1 MKKKKAKVFKIKKSV
16 PSKLKQSLDDK
27 DLRFEA
33 MNDVMGFLMGQLK
46 GNVKPAKRQQ
56 YVLVAMALH
65 KLWEKI

>member
-33 MNDVMGFLMGQLK
+33 MNDVMGFLMEQLK
-46 GNVKPAKRQQ
+46 GNVKPAKRHQF
-56 YVLVAMALH
+56 VLVAMALH
-65 KLWEKI
+65 KLWQKI